1 MSGKGAGLF
10 YVSWEP
16 RWIVEQL
23 IFLENINPQAEIQI
37 ESLIDVVIDLSRE
50 QGLEVAWAWAANRI
64 MNKLGVLVVKD
75 PNS

>member
-1 MSGKGAGLF
+1 MELSQQQCSPMSGKGAGLF

-50 QGLEVAWAWAANRI
+50 QGLEVAWA
-64 MNKLGVLVVKD
+64 
-75 PNS
+75 